1 MKSLIPTA
9 TLSVL
14 LTTVALATTAIA
26 APPITNGVMRWK
38 TSSTAMPQ
46 IPLISPTDA
55 TPITY
60 SMPGAVGFLAPPRLV
75 SFHANSTA
83 VGFPTTY
90 RMTLQLPAT
99 AGHALQAIKVT
110 QAENLNTVSFRMNDS
125 QAMLASGTIAPLASI
140 GGPEQ
145 PGDVTLVFDP
155 PIAPGETITVELPVK
170 TNPDSGGI
178 YLFGVTAFPE
188 GDNVR
193 GQFLGYGRLHFHHG

>member
-9 TLSVL
+9 ALSVL
-14 LTTVALATTAIA
+14 LTTVALAMSAIA
-26 APPITNGVMRWK
+26 APPITTGVMRWK
-38 TSSTAMPQ
+38 PASSLVTKTPR
-46 IPLISPTDA
+46 ISPTAA

-75 SFHANSTA
+75 SFNANSTA
-83 VGFPTTY
+83 AGFPTTY
-90 RMTLQLPAT
+90 ELTLQLPAT

-110 QAENLNTVSFRMNDS
+110 QAKNLDTVSFQMNDS
-125 QAMLASGTIAPLASI
+125 QAMLASGAIAPLASI

-145 PGDVTLVFDP
+145 PGDAAIVFDP

-188 GDNVR
+188 GENVL
-193 GQFLGYGRLHFHHG
+193 GQFLGYGRLHFNNR